1 MRWRHAGRSAIVCRN
16 AMTHFHMRILAT
28 AAALLSGGLHAQTP
42 ERFEQIPVIP
52 GSRHDVKAESLLA
65 AANGAPQTR
74 VYRIEA
80 SIEEVFKWYRYQLS
94 ANSGEPLDSPTV
106 RVVGLTP
113 VTYDITFYTYEDVCA
128 DSTSSPVADP
138 GAAPACREWR
148 RGKDKRRALG
158 LSRLPWDTGQWIENA
173 TFTWFCRDPDGS
185 LRRMRVEIHDIGLK
199 PNWKFYHPLGQV
211 RLESVVLEPPRQ

>member
-1 MRWRHAGRSAIVCRN
+1 
-16 AMTHFHMRILAT
+16 MTHVRMCALAT
-28 AAALLSGGLHAQTP
+28 AAALVATGLQAQTP

-52 GSRHDVKAESLLA
+52 GSRHDAKAESLLA
-65 AANGAPQTR
+65 AANSAPRTR

-94 ANSGEPLDSPTV
+94 ANSGDPVDSPTV

-113 VTYDITFYTYEDVCA
+113 VTYHVNFYTWEDVCA
-128 DSTSSPVADP
+128 DSTSSPTADP
-138 GAAPACREWR
+138 GSTPACREWR
-148 RGKDKRRALG
+148 RGKDKRRAIG

-185 LRRMRVEIHDIGLK
+185 LRRMRVEILDIGLK
-199 PNWKFYHPLGQV
+199 PNWKYYHPLGLV
-211 RLESVVLEPPRQ
+211 RIESVVLEPPSS